1 MKKKRWLSIFGVLVL
16 IICGVVAYIYLNS
29 DMYTVNQVNSKMNS
43 MIRGKNYKQ
52 IKAVANNQDT
62 YIFLRSLSSKDRV
75 NDTSDFQGGS
85 DENAYYVTVVKNQ
98 DLNVYM
104 RKTGIASWEIRRV
117 EKQ

>member
-1 MKKKRWLSIFGVLVL
+1 MIPRIF
-16 IICGVVAYIYLNS
+16 
-29 DMYTVNQVNSKMNS
+29 K
-43 MIRGKNYKQ
+43 
-52 IKAVANNQDT
+52 
-62 YIFLRSLSSKDRV
+62 
-75 NDTSDFQGGS
+75 GGS